1 MRKLTFKILSVLLI
15 LLLTLTNMVFIV
27 SYMLG
32 SVKTYAAMENLETQ
46 TNETNHQNVS
56 FKAYFLEEPNKEV
69 HSGELDI
76 NSAKDL
82 YFQMEVK
89 EKGYLKNAQVQL
101 ESIKGETNFIF
112 SDSESNMIQ
121 ELTDKNIKFK
131 QIIILGIPIVILAM
145 PLIYLILLNRGYVS
159 ETRLG
164 IFTIPKLPFH
174 KV

>member
-1 MRKLTFKILSVLLI
+1 
-15 LLLTLTNMVFIV
+15 MVFIV

-89 EKGYLKNAQVQL
+89 ECDENSVVSVYYADEILVARTIRHGFDL
-101 ESIKGETNFIF
+101 ETFIITACF
-112 SDSESNMIQ
+112 AAY
-121 ELTDKNIKFK
+121 
-131 QIIILGIPIVILAM
+131 IVLFM
-145 PLIYLILLNRGYVS
+145 KWLSKLFNQGNRG
-159 ETRLG
+159 
-164 IFTIPKLPFH
+164 
-174 KV
+174 

>member
-32 SVKTYAAMENLETQ
+32 SVKTYAAMENLEMQ
-46 TNETNHQNVS
+46 TDGTNNKNVS

-131 QIIILGIPIVILAM
+131 QINQGNIQTIQTSIKSD
-145 PLIYLILLNRGYVS
+145 LID
-159 ETRLG
+159 
-164 IFTIPKLPFH
+164 
-174 KV
+174 